1 LTKAVLSDW
10 RSAPIDGK
18 LRATLGFL
26 EKLTLSPKAIG
37 PDDVAE
43 LRVAGLSDADI
54 RDATYVCVGFNI
66 ITRIADALDFEVP
79 PTKAFIRSSKF
90 LLIFGYDILS
100 GLKLGRIVNWRPR
113 RGDEHIGHDE
123 AMKIGEATANAYA
136 DKFKQL
142 EETVLFG
149 PGVLDPAVRKVA
161 SVAGELPGVLG
172 SYVKKVCERAS
183 EIKSADIAALR
194 QIGYSEDQIFELT
207 ISAALGAGLVRLESA
222 LSALCYEH
230 SYLPADIVANQVEAR
245 LPIKKYGP
253 DSLTLAT
260 PATGN

>member
-1 LTKAVLSDW
+1 
-10 RSAPIDGK
+10 
-18 LRATLGFL
+18 LGFL
-26 EKLTLSPKAIG
+26 EKLTLFPKAVG
-37 PDDVAE
+37 PEDMAA
-43 LRVAGLSDADI
+43 LRVAGLNDPEI

-79 PTKAFIRSSKF
+79 PPKAFIRSSKF

-100 GLKLGRIVNWRPR
+100 GVRLRGIASGRPHRKR
-113 RGDEHIGHDE
+113 DDHIGHDE
-123 AMKIGEATANAYA
+123 TLTSGEARASAYA
-136 DKFKQL
+136 DKLKRL

-149 PGVLDPAVRKVA
+149 PGALNPLVRKVA

-172 SYVKKVCERAS
+172 SYVKKVWERADEITS
-183 EIKSADIAALR
+183 EEIAALR

-207 ISAALGAGLVRLESA
+207 VSAALGAGLFRLESA

-230 SYLPADIVANQVEAR
+230 SHLPADIVANQAEDC
-245 LPIKKYGP
+245 LPIRKYGP
-253 DSLTLAT
+253 DSLMLAT